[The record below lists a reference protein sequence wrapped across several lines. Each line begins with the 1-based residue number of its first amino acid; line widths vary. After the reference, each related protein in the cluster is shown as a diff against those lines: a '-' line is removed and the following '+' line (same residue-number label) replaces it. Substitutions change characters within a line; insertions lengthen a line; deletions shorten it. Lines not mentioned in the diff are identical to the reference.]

1 MFSFYKSCLFS
12 RDAEPEP
19 FFFGGGG
26 KGAEADPKKAWPQ
39 LQTYFGLKTA
49 GFLNYFENTNILV
62 SKLM

>member
-1 MFSFYKSCLFS
+1 M
-12 RDAEPEP
+12 P
-19 FFFGGGG
+19 FFQGRGAGAISFFLGGG

-49 GFLNYFENTNILV
+49 RFLNYFENTNILV

>member
-1 MFSFYKSCLFS
+1 M
-12 RDAEPEP
+12 P
-19 FFFGGGG
+19 FFQGCGAGAIFFWGGG